1 MIGGALGLALLAGL
15 AAART
20 SSSLA
25 AGAPPVVAL
34 NDGYAAAFLLAA
46 VLALVTAILAA
57 TQLHSVEPRSTSWE
71 DTESTVD
78 EEGELV
84 GAGR

>member
-1 MIGGALGLALLAGL
+1 MA
-15 AAART
+15 
-20 SSSLA
+20 
-25 AGAPPVVAL
+25 AL
-34 NDGYAAAFLLAA
+34 NDGYAAAFLLAG

-78 EEGELV
+78 EAGELV